1 MTIILPLACSY
12 APGLAFI
19 YFCPY
24 SVIDV
29 TVVTKL
35 STAAHE
41 NAHLQSKFIITI
53 YDEFYATVASRAR
66 LRSPHMVRVFHAAD
80 GDPHALCNTTLS
92 SAAAAARIVMAGWK
106 AIGWIYSWIKQIK
119 FTVHRRVLSAA
130 GCYPPATALLNG
142 TTGSSEFARLAEAG
156 RLPPIQLARYAW
168 LKAEQ

>member
-119 FTVHRRVLSAA
+119 FTVHRRVLSAT
-130 GCYPPATALLNG
+130 GCYPPRPPRC
-142 TTGSSEFARLAEAG
+142 SME
-156 RLPPIQLARYAW
+156 LPDLRSLPVW
-168 LKAEQ
+168 LKRDDFLQSSLLDMLG

>member
-53 YDEFYATVASRAR
+53 YDEFYATAASRTR
-66 LRSPHMVRVFHAAD
+66 
-80 GDPHALCNTTLS
+80 C
-92 SAAAAARIVMAGWK
+92 
-106 AIGWIYSWIKQIK
+106 AIL
-119 FTVHRRVLSAA
+119 H
-130 GCYPPATALLNG
+130 
-142 TTGSSEFARLAEAG
+142 
-156 RLPPIQLARYAW
+156 
-168 LKAEQ
+168 